1 MKIAQ
6 ITLPLSTTIYFISA
20 ALLCSLILVQAQY
33 QQSSEGRI
41 YAYRNYLQQ
50 YLYTRRTSPPYYTT
64 PKPKILQNTTPTTT
78 TTNTRIVTNPSQKFE
93 IPRQSNRRKRPKT
106 TTTTTAKP
114 VVKSPA
120 SRLAKI
126 IKKTGGTCGA
136 RSSNYLPHTKR
147 KGRRGRRES
156 RQQPRRGRVVWED
169 DDSMGAVS
177 APRGSFPWMVSLFV
191 LLKNGEALFMCAG
204 TLLTPNIA
212 VTAAHCFTN
221 NEKQTTWF
229 ARVGDNYI
237 LRSDPDEQTFRVS
250 KIVKHGNFKPLGS
263 GKDGDGR
270 HDIALVVFQP
280 HRSARDLYGNSNQEE
295 GLAKYGKDVK
305 PICVLPQS
313 DYPLNKLT
321 GLHCEIAGWGMT
333 EYNNS
338 NSYPDSVRAAR
349 ITVGDVSDSFC
360 NYLYKRN
367 VHKTGKFCAGYGVDA
382 CQEDSGG
389 PLVCRMNGK
398 YNLVGIVSSGKGCGI
413 YPGLYTDVSRY
424 MDWLAYWVEKESV

>member
-33 QQSSEGRI
+33 QQSSEGRT

-64 PKPKILQNTTPTTT
+64 PKPKILQNTTPTKT

-106 TTTTTAKP
+106 TTTTAKP
-114 VVKSPA
+114 VVVSPA
-120 SRLAKI
+120 TRLAKI

-169 DDSMGAVS
+169 DDSMGAAS

-280 HRSARDLYGNSNQEE
+280 HRSSRDLYGNSNQEE

>member
-1 MKIAQ
+1 MKIA
-6 ITLPLSTTIYFISA
+6 LPYTTTIYFISA
-20 ALLCSLILVQAQY
+20 ALSCFLILVQAQY
-33 QQSSEGRI
+33 SPQYQQSSESRI

-50 YLYTRRTSPPYYTT
+50 YLCTRRSNCPYYTT
-64 PKPKILQNTTPTTT
+64 PRPRQVATKTNKQTPK
-78 TTNTRIVTNPSQKFE
+78 PSQKFE
-93 IPRQSNRRKRPKT
+93 IPRQSNSRRKKPK

-114 VVKSPA
+114 VVVSPA
-120 SRLAKI
+120 TRLAKI
-126 IKKTGGTCGA
+126 IRKNGGTCGA
-136 RSSNYLPHTKR
+136 RTSNYLPHTKR
-147 KGRRGRRES
+147 KGRSSRRISKEE
-156 RQQPRRGRVVWED
+156 RKQQPRRGRVVWED
-169 DDSMGAVS
+169 DDSMGAGPS
-177 APRGSFPWMVSLFV
+177 PRGTFPWMVSLFV

-237 LRSDPDEQTFRVS
+237 LRSDPEEQTFRVS

-270 HDIALVVFQP
+270 HDIALVIFQP

>member
-1 MKIAQ
+1 MKIAWS
-6 ITLPLSTTIYFISA
+6 LCATIYFISA
-20 ALLCSLILVQAQY
+20 TLLCCLTLTQAQY
-33 QQSSEGRI
+33 QQGSEARRRT

-50 YLYTRRTSPPYYTT
+50 YLYTRRSNPPYFTT
-64 PKPKILQNTTPTTT
+64 PKPKQEFEVPRARSTSKTT
-78 TTNTRIVTNPSQKFE
+78 
-93 IPRQSNRRKRPKT
+93 RRT
-106 TTTTTAKP
+106 TTTTTPKP
-114 VVKSPA
+114 VVISPA
-120 SRLAKI
+120 NRLSKI
-126 IKKTGGTCGA
+126 IEKTGGKCGA
-136 RSSNYLPHTKR
+136 RSSNYLPHAKR
-147 KGRRGRRES
+147 AQKSPKGV
-156 RQQPRRGRVVWED
+156 QQPRRGRVVWDD
-169 DDSMGAVS
+169 DDSKGAS
-177 APRGSFPWMVSLFV
+177 PAPRGTFPWMVSLFV

-237 LRSDPDEQTFRVS
+237 LQSDPEEQTFRVS

-263 GKDGDGR
+263 GKEGDGR
-270 HDIALVVFQP
+270 HDIALVILQP
-280 HRSARDLYGNSNQEE
+280 HRSSRDLYGNSNQEE
-295 GLAKYGKDVK
+295 GLVKYGKDVK
-305 PICVLPQS
+305 PICILPQS

-389 PLVCRMNGK
+389 PLVCRMNGN

>member
-106 TTTTTAKP
+106 ITTTTAKP

-280 HRSARDLYGNSNQEE
+280 HRSSRDLYGNSNQEE

>member
-1 MKIAQ
+1 MKIA
-6 ITLPLSTTIYFISA
+6 LPLFTTTIYFISA

-33 QQSSEGRI
+33 QQSTEAQSRI

-50 YLYTRRTSPPYYTT
+50 YLYTRRTNPPYYTT
-64 PKPKILQNTTPTTT
+64 PK
-78 TTNTRIVTNPSQKFE
+78 PSQKFE

-106 TTTTTAKP
+106 KTTAKP
-114 VVKSPA
+114 VAVSPA
-120 SRLAKI
+120 TKLAKI
-126 IKKTGGTCGA
+126 IKKAGGSCGV

-147 KGRRGRRES
+147 KGQRGRRES
-156 RQQPRRGRVVWED
+156 EQQPRRGRVVWED
-169 DDSMGAVS
+169 DDSMGAVP
-177 APRGSFPWMVSLFV
+177 APRGTFPWMVSLFV

-280 HRSARDLYGNSNQEE
+280 HRSSRDLYGNSNQEE

>member
-1 MKIAQ
+1 MKIA
-6 ITLPLSTTIYFISA
+6 LPFCTTIYFISA
-20 ALLCSLILVQAQY
+20 TLLCCLLLVQAQY
-33 QQSSEGRI
+33 QQGSEARRRT

-50 YLYTRRTSPPYYTT
+50 YLYTRRANPPYYTT
-64 PKPKILQNTTPTTT
+64 PKPNQEFEIPRRRSKPTTT
-78 TTNTRIVTNPSQKFE
+78 TT
-93 IPRQSNRRKRPKT
+93 T
-106 TTTTTAKP
+106 TTPKP
-114 VVKSPA
+114 VVISPA

-126 IKKTGGTCGA
+126 IKNTGGTCGV
-136 RSSNYLPHTKR
+136 RSSNYLPHAKR
-147 KGRRGRRES
+147 SQKSPKGIQQAQQIRR
-156 RQQPRRGRVVWED
+156 QGRVVWDD
-169 DDSMGAVS
+169 DDSKGAAP
-177 APRGSFPWMVSLFV
+177 APRGTFPWMVSLFV

-263 GKDGDGR
+263 GKEGDGR
-270 HDIALVVFQP
+270 HDIALVILQP

-295 GLAKYGKDVK
+295 GLVKYGKDVK
-305 PICVLPQS
+305 PICILPQS
-313 DYPLNKLT
+313 DYPLQKLT
-321 GLHCEIAGWGMT
+321 GKHCEIAGWGMT

-349 ITVGDVSDSFC
+349 ITVGDVTDSFC

-389 PLVCRMNGK
+389 PLVCRMEDGK

>member
-1 MKIAQ
+1 
-6 ITLPLSTTIYFISA
+6 
-20 ALLCSLILVQAQY
+20 
-33 QQSSEGRI
+33 
-41 YAYRNYLQQ
+41 
-50 YLYTRRTSPPYYTT
+50 
-64 PKPKILQNTTPTTT
+64 
-78 TTNTRIVTNPSQKFE
+78 
-93 IPRQSNRRKRPKT
+93 
-106 TTTTTAKP
+106 
-114 VVKSPA
+114 
-120 SRLAKI
+120 
-126 IKKTGGTCGA
+126 
-136 RSSNYLPHTKR
+136 
-147 KGRRGRRES
+147 
-156 RQQPRRGRVVWED
+156 
-169 DDSMGAVS
+169 MGAVP
-177 APRGSFPWMVSLFV
+177 APRGTFPWMVSLFV

-237 LRSDPDEQTFRVS
+237 LQSDPEEQTFRVS

-270 HDIALVVFQP
+270 HDIALVIFQP

-389 PLVCRMNGK
+389 PLVCKMNGK

>member
-1 MKIAQ
+1 MKIA
-6 ITLPLSTTIYFISA
+6 LPLCTTTIYFTSA

-33 QQSSEGRI
+33 QQSTEAQSRI

-50 YLYTRRTSPPYYTT
+50 YLYTRRTNPPYYTT
-64 PKPKILQNTTPTTT
+64 PK
-78 TTNTRIVTNPSQKFE
+78 PSQKFE

-106 TTTTTAKP
+106 KTTAKP
-114 VVKSPA
+114 VAVSPA
-120 SRLAKI
+120 TKLAKI
-126 IKKTGGTCGA
+126 IKKAGGSCGV

-147 KGRRGRRES
+147 KGQRGRRES
-156 RQQPRRGRVVWED
+156 EQQPRRGRVVWED
-169 DDSMGAVS
+169 DDSMGAVP
-177 APRGSFPWMVSLFV
+177 APRGTFPWMVSLFV

-237 LRSDPDEQTFRVS
+237 LQSDPEEQTFRVS

-270 HDIALVVFQP
+270 HDIALVIFQP

-313 DYPLNKLT
+313 DYPLNKFT

-389 PLVCRMNGK
+389 PLVCKMNGK

>member
-1 MKIAQ
+1 MKIA
-6 ITLPLSTTIYFISA
+6 LPFCTTIYFISA
-20 ALLCSLILVQAQY
+20 TLLCCLILVQAQY
-33 QQSSEGRI
+33 QQQSTEAQRRI

-50 YLYTRRTSPPYYTT
+50 YLYTRRSNPPYYTT
-64 PKPKILQNTTPTTT
+64 PKPN
-78 TTNTRIVTNPSQKFE
+78 QKFE
-93 IPRQSNRRKRPKT
+93 IPRRSSKKPPK
-106 TTTTTAKP
+106 TTTTAKP
-114 VVKSPA
+114 VVVSPSA
-120 SRLAKI
+120 KLANI
-126 IKKTGGTCGA
+126 IRKTGGTCGS

-147 KGRRGRRES
+147 KGQKGQ
-156 RQQPRRGRVVWED
+156 QQPRRGRVVWDD
-169 DDSMGAVS
+169 DDSMGAVP
-177 APRGSFPWMVSLFV
+177 APRGTFPWMVSLFV

-237 LRSDPDEQTFRVS
+237 LQSDPEEQTFRVS

-270 HDIALVVFQP
+270 HDIALVIFQP

-321 GLHCEIAGWGMT
+321 GMHCEIAGWGMT

-338 NSYPDSVRAAR
+338 NSYPDSVRSAR

-389 PLVCRMNGK
+389 PLVCRMNGI

>member
-1 MKIAQ
+1 MKIV
-6 ITLPLSTTIYFISA
+6 LPLCTTTIYFISA

-33 QQSSEGRI
+33 QQSTEAQSRI

-50 YLYTRRTSPPYYTT
+50 YLYTRRTNPPYYTT
-64 PKPKILQNTTPTTT
+64 PK
-78 TTNTRIVTNPSQKFE
+78 PSQKFE

-106 TTTTTAKP
+106 KTTTKP
-114 VVKSPA
+114 VAVSPA
-120 SRLAKI
+120 TKLAKI
-126 IKKTGGTCGA
+126 IKKTGGSCGV

-156 RQQPRRGRVVWED
+156 EQQPRRGRVVWED
-169 DDSMGAVS
+169 DDSMGAVP
-177 APRGSFPWMVSLFV
+177 APRGTFPWMVSLFV

-237 LRSDPDEQTFRVS
+237 LQSDPEEQTFRVS

-270 HDIALVVFQP
+270 HDIALVIFQP

-389 PLVCRMNGK
+389 PLVCKMNGK